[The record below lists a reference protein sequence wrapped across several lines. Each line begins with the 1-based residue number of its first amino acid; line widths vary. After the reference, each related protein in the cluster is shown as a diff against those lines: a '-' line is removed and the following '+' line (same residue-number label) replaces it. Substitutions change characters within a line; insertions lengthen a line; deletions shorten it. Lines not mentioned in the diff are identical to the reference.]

1 MPAEMTIKT
10 RVSSNAPDDTKAL
23 AVSGGSAKVASKN
36 PSALFLLML
45 MVLQNSSTVLVGRY
59 TRSVPAEDRYEALNL
74 VVVTEIGKLLVS
86 CVLEH
91 RTMSL
96 PSSIRTHILSNP
108 LDFLIVLIPALLYLI
123 QNTLLYVALSNLS
136 APLFQVMYQMKTLT
150 TAIVSVL
157 MLNRRYNVIQWF
169 CLVGLGIGVAVV
181 VTGENGGNSAKT
193 DASMNM
199 VVGLTA
205 VSVACFSSA
214 LAGVYFEKVLKR
226 KEGSGDKPPVSLW
239 MRNIQLAFFSICIG
253 GMQILSK
260 SNSES
265 KPFLH
270 GFTPMVR
277 LLIFLQ
283 VAGGLLVAA
292 IIKYADNV
300 VKGLATGVS
309 VVTSTFCSMLI
320 FGTPLTTSFATGGS
334 IILGSVYLFSTRGDR
349 PKTAVKLPDIEENE
363 LISNPKSP
371 KVNRSVI
378 T

>member
-1 MPAEMTIKT
+1 METTIKT
-10 RVSSNAPDDTKAL
+10 RVSSSASNGVKAL
-23 AVSGGSAKVASKN
+23 AASGGSAKAASKN

-136 APLFQVMYQMKTLT
+136 APFFQVTYQMKTLT

-320 FGTPLTTSFATGGS
+320 FGTPLTTSFAAGGS
-334 IILGSVYLFSTRGDR
+334 IILGSVYLFSTRGDK
-349 PKTAVKLPDIEENE
+349 PKTTVKSPDIKEDE